1 MLLSAARV
9 AAALAFW
16 VLIWQGAAMIVNQ
29 ELIVPRPLTVLRQ
42 LLDLGAT
49 AGFWQAAGV
58 SLLRM
63 FIGYVLGIA
72 AGVLAAFLTSTFRAA
87 DWLLSPAIR
96 VVLAT
101 PVASFIILSL
111 LWIGHTRVPAFISML
126 IVVPIV
132 WANLCT
138 AVRETDRDLLE
149 MARLF
154 RMKKSRVLRLIY
166 IPAAMPSFR
175 AACLTALG
183 LAWKSG
189 IAAEVLCLPKTAVG
203 TQLYYSKI
211 YLETPALFAW
221 TIVVILLSFLLE
233 KGITRLFSLS
243 AGQRKEGRHA
253 NS

>member
-1 MLLSAARV
+1 MYTVLRV
-9 AAALAFW
+9 AASLAFW
-16 VLIWQGAAMIVNQ
+16 ILIWQGAAMIVNQ
-29 ELIVPRPLTVLRQ
+29 ELILPRPLTVLKQ
-42 LLDLGAT
+42 LAALAGT

-58 SLLRM
+58 SLLRI
-63 FIGYVLGIA
+63 FIGYALGIVV
-72 AGVLAAFLTSTFRAA
+72 GVLAAFLTSTFRVA

-126 IVVPIV
+126 IVIPIV

-154 RMKKSRVLRLIY
+154 RMKKTRVLRLIY

-183 LAWKSG
+183 LALRRTCSACPRRRSAPSSTILKYIWKRPP
-189 IAAEVLCLPKTAVG
+189 CLRG
-203 TQLYYSKI
+203 
-211 YLETPALFAW
+211 
-221 TIVVILLSFLLE
+221 
-233 KGITRLFSLS
+233 RLW
-243 AGQRKEGRHA
+243 
-253 NS
+253 

>member
-16 VLIWQGAAMIVNQ
+16 GLIWQGAAMIVNQ

-49 AGFWQAAGV
+49 AGFWQ
-58 SLLRM
+58 
-63 FIGYVLGIA
+63 A

-126 IVVPIV
+126 IVIPIV

>member
-1 MLLSAARV
+1 MCWGLPPACS
-9 AAALAFW
+9 
-16 VLIWQGAAMIVNQ
+16 
-29 ELIVPRPLTVLRQ
+29 P
-42 LLDLGAT
+42 
-49 AGFWQAAGV
+49 
-58 SLLRM
+58 
-63 FIGYVLGIA
+63 
-72 AGVLAAFLTSTFRAA
+72 AFLTSTFLRRGLAA
-87 DWLLSPAIR
+87 FCPAIR

-126 IVVPIV
+126 IVIPIV

-221 TIVVILLSFLLE
+221 TIVVTCSVSCWKRGSRACSRSPPGRGRRGGMPIAEREIELRGVSLTLDGKAVLSGLNL
-233 KGITRLFSLS
+233 RLRP
-243 AGQRKEGRHA
+243 AA
-253 NS
+253 